1 MSKKSVFA
9 FVQLCCRTA
18 ALRPSLL
25 QPQPP
30 VHLAAASSSWFPGP
44 AKTTTTPPRGR
55 GGPQT
60 RSIATGFVLPLNA
73 HLGGGD
79 GRAMSAA
86 SGRRQAAGRA
96 AGTTTTTAAAV
107 LAATL
112 LLSSP
117 SGAVAG
123 GGAAP
128 FGGWAAGRRR
138 GAHAAT
144 TPSMAASAV
153 EEGVT
158 AVGRGAPGQDG
169 AASKPPVVFVL
180 GGPGSGKGTQCER
193 LAKEYG
199 YVHLSAGELLRQ
211 ERASG
216 SSDGQLIDDYIAEGR
231 IVPVA
236 ISLAL
241 LRKAMETSEP
251 HSRFLIDGF
260 PRNRDNMEG
269 WDEAMGDVADIRSVL
284 FLYCPED
291 VLEKRLLSR
300 GKSSGRTDDNAE
312 TAKRRFQTYVEMT
325 LPVVEE
331 FQQKGI
337 VPRVDGNQD
346 IESVFRDVLLGLKS
360 VHEKE
365 VLDANRLAVEAVCT
379 GDWAAYAQLCAPG
392 MTEVLGGG
400 LAAVSPDESAS
411 ASASASPAAIS
422 RPQVRMLKGGAAAV
436 VSCERPRG
444 PGLTGGDSGTAVRET
459 RVWEML
465 DGRWKCVQCHT
476 SL

>member
-1 MSKKSVFA
+1 MP
-9 FVQLCCRTA
+9 A
-18 ALRPSLL
+18 A
-25 QPQPP
+25 
-30 VHLAAASSSWFPGP
+30 G
-44 AKTTTTPPRGR
+44 
-55 GGPQT
+55 
-60 RSIATGFVLPLNA
+60 
-73 HLGGGD
+73 
-79 GRAMSAA
+79 
-86 SGRRQAAGRA
+86 GRRQAAGRA

-107 LAATL
+107 LATTL

-117 SGAVAG
+117 SGAVARG
-123 GGAAP
+123 SVAP
-128 FGGWAAGRRR
+128 FGGWMAGRRR
-138 GAHAAT
+138 GAHTAT
-144 TPSMAASAV
+144 TPSMAASAM
-153 EEGVT
+153 EEGVGGGAT
-158 AVGRGAPGQDG
+158 GRDG

-193 LAKEYG
+193 LAREYG

-216 SSDGQLIDDYIAEGR
+216 SSDGQLIEDYIAEGR

-236 ISLAL
+236 ITLAL

-260 PRNRDNMEG
+260 PRNKDNLEG
-269 WDEAMGDVADIRSVL
+269 WDKAMGDVADIRSVL

-312 TAKRRFQTYVEMT
+312 TAKRRFETYVEMT

-331 FQQKGI
+331 FEREGM
-337 VPRVDGNQD
+337 VARVDGNQD
-346 IESVFRDVLLGLKS
+346 IESVFRDVILGLKS

-365 VLDANRLAVEAVCT
+365 VVDANRLAVEAVCT

-392 MTEVLGGG
+392 MTQVLGGG
-400 LAAVSPDESAS
+400 LAAVSPDENAS
-411 ASASASPAAIS
+411 AAASPPTMS

-444 PGLTGGDSGTAVRET
+444 PGLTGGDSGAAVRET